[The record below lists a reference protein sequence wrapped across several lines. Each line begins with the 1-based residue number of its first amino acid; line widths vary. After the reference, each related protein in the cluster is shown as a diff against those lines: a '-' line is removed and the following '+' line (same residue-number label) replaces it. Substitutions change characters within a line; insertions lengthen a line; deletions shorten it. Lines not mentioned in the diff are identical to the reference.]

1 MAKAITSVV
10 FDLGGVLVD
19 WNPDYLYRKLIPDE
33 KERTFFLTQVCT
45 RAWHF
50 RHDLGVSFADNAEVL
65 LQDYPNDPQ
74 MQSLIKAW
82 GGRFGEM
89 FNGAIDKS
97 VDILTEL
104 HDAGTPLY
112 ALTNWPAE
120 CFPLIEGR
128 FPFFSFFRDM
138 IVSSVERVTKPDH
151 RIYEILLERTKIDPH
166 STIYIDDLVENL
178 VPAAAL
184 GFTTIHFTSPEALR
198 AELNRHKLPLLQRGA
213 S

>member
-19 WNPDYLYRKLIPDE
+19 WNPDYLYRKLIFDK
-33 KERTFFLTQVCT
+33 KEREFFLTQVCS
-45 RAWHF
+45 RAWHC

-65 LQDYPNDPQ
+65 LQNYPNDPH

-104 HDAGTPLY
+104 HDAGMPLY

-138 IVSSVERVTKPDH
+138 IVSSVERVTKPD
-151 RIYEILLERTKIDPH
+151 RKIYEILLERTKIAPC
-166 STIYIDDLVENL
+166 STIYIDDREDNL
-178 VPAAAL
+178 TPAASL
-184 GFTTIHFTSPEALR
+184 GFTTLLFTTPEKLR
-198 AELNRHKLPLLQRGA
+198 NDLIKLNLPLA
-213 S
+213 